1 MIAPSACALCVCKT
15 SFVVRSGGEMSLSD
29 RCSHPENPQGFSSA
43 AECQK
48 AGRYRTQQDLERAKG
63 VRR

>member
-29 RCSHPENPQGFSSA
+29 RCSHPDNPKGFSSA
-43 AECQK
+43 AECQQD
-48 AGRYRTQQDLERAKG
+48 GRYRTQQDLERAKG
-63 VRR
+63 VRP